1 MDNLQSLTY
10 FYPEL
15 ILTVLILACILY
27 DLSIKKEDSN
37 KVGWLLVAG
46 LVVVSAA
53 ILFQD
58 SQTITS
64 LFSNAIV
71 LDPFASF
78 FKLVIILSTIFVSIF
93 SLYNNEL
100 DEYRMGE
107 YFTLIGIVTF
117 GLFLMVSSIDLIMV
131 YLSIEIVSI
140 MSFVLAGYLKQNTR
154 SNEAALKYV
163 VYGAFSSGIMLFGL
177 SYLYGLTGSTNFFK
191 IQQAMTLSSEINNTA
206 ITLAVIMILTGFGYK
221 ISAVPFHFWTPDVY
235 EGSPTT
241 ITAYLSVAPK
251 AGALAMMIRFFNQVL
266 ADGGA
271 IVENSA
277 GSLLIVPWTDI
288 ISIMAVVTMTIGNV
302 IAIQQDNIKRML
314 AYSSI
319 AHAGYML
326 LSIPVVSGEGIYA
339 IMLYVIVYLFMNL
352 GAFFVVIIIKNRT
365 EGESYEDYKG
375 LGWKMPAVGAM
386 MTLFMVSLTGLPPT
400 AGFVG
405 KFYIFASLIK
415 AGDSFYWLAIAG
427 GINSVISLYYYLKV
441 VKVMYFEGDREEFVI
456 LPETGPTIML
466 TMAAIPTLLL
476 GIYWVPI
483 ADWIDKSL
491 VMFIQTI

>member
-46 LVVVSAA
+46 LVIVSVA

-100 DEYRMGE
+100 GEYRMGE

-117 GLFLMVSSIDLIMV
+117 GLFLMVSSIDLVMV

-277 GSLLIVPWTDI
+277 GSLPIVPWTDI

-326 LSIPVVSGEGIYA
+326 LSIPVLSGDGIYA

-441 VKVMYFEGDREEFVI
+441 VKVMYFDGDREEFVV

-466 TMAAIPTLLL
+466 VLAAIPTLLL

-483 ADWIDKSL
+483 ADWIDNSL